1 MVLLRPSWPGFAC
14 LRKLHRLNVKLTIS
28 PSHHLTISP
37 CAPYLAPV
45 NRLLTRLPTWTLLLV
60 VLLTVAYFLLTH
72 EGLYALDD
80 YYYARY
86 AHQLLAGTFRLAPDP
101 QGLLHDPLHE
111 RPMIFGPVA
120 VFFALFGV
128 NVISATL
135 WPLLATL
142 GCAALILGLYRRRE
156 PVVAAGAMLLLGL
169 HYFTLNL
176 SNYLYPDNIL
186 MFWCLAGAAALL
198 RGREPGRRGSWWGA
212 GFALLSFAALLSKET
227 IAYYAPFYL
236 VVLGLDAFR
245 RRHGRFWVAALG
257 TGAVLLAGYLGFYQY
272 ATDDALYRIHLIEHT
287 NEFLKEGN
295 FLAGNQAA
303 LLARVT
309 WQPLAFFVGAG
320 LGLLLTL
327 AVVAV
332 GRAAPAEAPVP
343 EAPDRT
349 FWLALAGSTLLFYWV
364 GSTSLSQYNPISLL
378 PRMTTPLL
386 PPLAL
391 AAGFGL
397 RRIVARGGWT
407 AGLAGLALLLLAA
420 WLRSAVA
427 VIYVLPGLWLLALSV
442 GRRLTGWPALLR
454 PGTPALALAT
464 VVVLALT
471 LAIRPVYF
479 MRKPSVSAH
488 FAQRRVL
495 RQNVG
500 AEARGTVLV
509 DDFLIDNY
517 DFTYGFRMPSGLR
530 FRRYFARDSI
540 RISPDYPAWLLL
552 NRATLSNDELTRKLI
567 RYSPDS
573 VLSWYPRR
581 QLVAQDG
588 PVELYKVLGK

>member
-1 MVLLRPSWPGFAC
+1 M
-14 LRKLHRLNVKLTIS
+14 
-28 PSHHLTISP
+28 
-37 CAPYLAPV
+37 

-60 VLLTVAYFLLTH
+60 VVLTGAYFLLTH

-86 AHQLLAGTFRLAPDP
+86 AHQLLTGTFGLAPDP

-120 VFFALFGV
+120 VLFALFGV
-128 NVISATL
+128 NIISATI

-142 GCAALILGLYRRRE
+142 GCAGLIWALYRRRE

-198 RGREPGRRGSWWGA
+198 RGREPGRRADWWGL

-236 VVLGLDAFR
+236 GTLTLDAGR
-245 RRHGRFWVAALG
+245 RRHGRFWGAALG
-257 TGAVLLAGYLGFYQY
+257 TGTVLLAGYLGFYHY
-272 ATDDALYRIHLIEHT
+272 YTGDALYRIHLIEQT

-295 FLAGNQAA
+295 FLAGNRAA

-309 WQPLAFFVGAG
+309 WQPLAFFVEAG
-320 LGLLLTL
+320 LGLMLTL
-327 AVVAV
+327 AAVAV
-332 GRAAPAEAPVP
+332 GARPEPEAPAER
-343 EAPDRT
+343 PDRR
-349 FWLALAGSTLLFYWV
+349 FWLALGGITLLFYWV

-397 RRIVARGGWT
+397 RRLVARGGWP
-407 AGLAGLALLLLAA
+407 ALLAGLGLLLMTG

-427 VIYVLPGLWLLALSV
+427 VLYLLPGLGLLGLGASQWLP
-442 GRRLTGWPALLR
+442 RWPRTLR

-464 VVVLALT
+464 VLLLALA
-471 LAIRPVYF
+471 LAVRPVYF

-488 FAQRRVL
+488 FAQSRVIRRHL
-495 RQNVG
+495 G
-500 AEARGTVLV
+500 PPTRGTVLV
-509 DDFLIDNY
+509 DGFLIDNA
-517 DFTYGFRMPSGLR
+517 DFTHGFRVPPGLHY
-530 FRRYFARDSI
+530 RRYFARDSI
-540 RISPDYPAWLLL
+540 RITPDYPAWLLL
-552 NRATLSNDELTRKLI
+552 NRATLSNGELTRQLI

-581 QLVAQDG
+581 RLVAQDG
-588 PVELYKVLGK
+588 PVELYEVFRSEK

>member
-1 MVLLRPSWPGFAC
+1 M
-14 LRKLHRLNVKLTIS
+14 
-28 PSHHLTISP
+28 
-37 CAPYLAPV
+37 
-45 NRLLTRLPTWTLLLV
+45 LTRLPTWTLLLV

-86 AHQLLAGTFRLAPDP
+86 AHQLLSGTFRLAPDP
-101 QGLLHDPLHE
+101 QHLLHDPLHE

-128 NVISATL
+128 NIISATL

-142 GCAALILGLYRRRE
+142 GCAGLIWALYRRRE

-198 RGREPGRRGSWWGA
+198 RGREPGRRAGRWGA

-227 IAYYAPFYL
+227 IAYYLPFYL
-236 VVLGLDAFR
+236 GVLGLDALR
-245 RRHGRFWVAALG
+245 RRHGRFWATALG

-272 ATDDALYRIHLIEHT
+272 FTDDALYRIHLIEQT
-287 NEFLKEGN
+287 NEFLKDGN
-295 FLAGNQAA
+295 FLAGNRAA

-309 WQPLAFFVGAG
+309 WQPLAFFVASG
-320 LGLLLTL
+320 LGLMLTL
-327 AVVAV
+327 AALAAP
-332 GRAAPAEAPVP
+332 RPAPAEAPAP
-343 EAPDRT
+343 AAPDRP
-349 FWLALAGSTLLFYWV
+349 FWLVLSGLTLVFYWV
-364 GSTSLSQYNPISLL
+364 GSTSLSQYNPITLL

-397 RRIVARGGWT
+397 RRLVARGGG
-407 AGLAGLALLLLAA
+407 AALLAGLLLLLLAA

-427 VIYVLPGLWLLALSV
+427 VVYVVPGLWLLVLGLS
-442 GRRLTGWPALLR
+442 RWLPAWPRHLR
-454 PGTPALALAT
+454 PGEPLLVAATVLIMALALA
-464 VVVLALT
+464 V
-471 LAIRPVYF
+471 RPVYF

-488 FAQRRVL
+488 FAQSRVMQQHL
-495 RQNVG
+495 
-500 AEARGTVLV
+500 AAPTRGTVLV

-517 DFTYGFRMPSGLR
+517 DFTHGFRVPPGLQY
-530 FRRYFARDSI
+530 RRYFARDSI
-540 RISPDYPAWLLL
+540 RIAPDYPAWLLL
-552 NRATLSNDELTRKLI
+552 NRATLANPELTRTLI

-581 QLVAQDG
+581 RLVAQDG
-588 PVELYKVLGK
+588 PVELYEVFGSNEAKR